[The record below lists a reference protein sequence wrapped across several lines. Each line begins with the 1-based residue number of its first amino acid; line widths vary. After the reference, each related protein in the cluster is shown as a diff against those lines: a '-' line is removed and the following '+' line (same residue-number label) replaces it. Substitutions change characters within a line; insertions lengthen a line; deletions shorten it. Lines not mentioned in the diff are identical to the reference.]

1 VLTGGVEARDD
12 GCHHRAVALS
22 GAFSL
27 EEARECGLTRA
38 QLLGKRWRRIGP
50 GIYAP
55 REAID
60 DLPVRLRAAWLRLPG
75 AAVFSGPTAAHLH
88 GLDPQWSVIEATL
101 PPASRISRR
110 AGMTIRRC
118 RLEAEEIVR
127 RKGFR
132 VTSPLRTVVDIAS
145 RSDLVEAVVI
155 LDAALHKRLIR
166 IEQIEPRPGDRGV
179 RTLRR
184 AIELAEPATESPM
197 ETRLRMVLVLSGLP
211 RPEVQVR
218 LRAPTGFLARADL
231 YYSEPRL
238 VVEYDGATHR
248 DSIAA
253 DNRRQN
259 RLVEAGYRV
268 LRFTAA
274 DVFGQAS
281 AVVATVRQALCA

>member
-1 VLTGGVEARDD
+1 MS
-12 GCHHRAVALS
+12 LS

-27 EEARECGLTRA
+27 DEARECGLTRA

-50 GIYAP
+50 GVYAP
-55 REAID
+55 RDVID
-60 DLPVRLRAAWLRLPG
+60 RTLVRLRAAWLRLPE
-75 AAVFSGPTAAHLH
+75 AAVFSGRTAAHLH
-88 GLDPQWSVIEATL
+88 GLDAQCSVIEATL
-101 PPASRISRR
+101 SPSSRISRR
-110 AGMTIRRC
+110 AGLTIRRC
-118 RLEAEEIVR
+118 RLEPNEIVR
-127 RKGFR
+127 RQGFR
-132 VTSPLRTVVDIAS
+132 VTSPLRTVVDVAS

-179 RTLRR
+179 GTLRR

-197 ETRLRMVLVLSGLP
+197 ETRLRMVLVLGGLP
-211 RPEVQVR
+211 RPEVQAR
-218 LRAPTGFLARADL
+218 IRGASGFIGRADL
-231 YYSEPRL
+231 YYPGPR
-238 VVEYDGATHR
+238 VVMEYDGATHR
-248 DSIAA
+248 DSVAA